1 MLEID
6 GSVGEGGGQILRTA
20 LSLSA
25 CFTTPFKI
33 KNIRKNRKKPGL
45 MPQHLA
51 GVRAMAAI
59 CGAHVEGAS
68 MGSIDLVFQPAKPKP
83 GTYRFDIGTAGAT
96 SLLLQTLLPPLIVA
110 GAPSSLVLTG
120 GTHVPMSPPFDYIYA
135 VFIPALKK
143 LGVTIGASIES
154 YGFYPKGGGKI
165 LVQIRPEY
173 ALNQSRNIDFTDPP
187 TVASIR
193 GVSGV
198 GNLPLSIAERQ
209 KTAAEHALVSAGLQ
223 VSIETISVASS
234 GPGTFIFLK
243 PEGDS
248 SLAGFSSVGERG
260 KRAEKVGGEAAGAL
274 LEYSAAHACLDP
286 HLGDQIALYLAMV
299 PGVSLFATSRIT
311 QHLLTNLWV
320 IQRFLG
326 ISYTVDGKPGEPGRV
341 TISGPGRPL

>member
-1 MLEID
+1 MIEID
-6 GSVGEGGGQILRTA
+6 GSFGEGGGQILRTA

-25 CFTTPFKI
+25 CLTTPFKI

-59 CGAHVEGAS
+59 CEAHVEGAS

-110 GAPSSLVLTG
+110 GAPSTLVLTG
-120 GTHVPMSPPFDYIYA
+120 GTHVPMSPPFDYIYD

-165 LVQIRPEY
+165 LVQISPEH

-187 TVASIR
+187 KLRSIR

-209 KTAAEHALVSAGLQ
+209 KTAAEHALASVGLA

-234 GPGTFIFLK
+234 GQAPSSSSSRK
-243 PEGDS
+243 ADS
-248 SLAGFSSVGERG
+248 CLAGFSSIGERG
-260 KRAEKVGGEAAGAL
+260 KRAEKVGGEAASAL
-274 LEYSAAHACLDP
+274 LEYGAAHACLDP

-299 PGVSLFATSRIT
+299 PGTSPFTTSRIT

-320 IQRFLG
+320 MQQLSWHLLHG
-326 ISYTVDGKPGEPGRV
+326 
-341 TISGPGRPL
+341 